1 MPLLTEQEGASAA
14 VVADP
19 APTDTAVVAAAV
31 VPCATATVLA
41 ADPPAASAAEALAV
55 AAKPNC
61 PMCKGTGK
69 CPRCDG
75 TGEDEGANCAKCD
88 GDGECP
94 KCDGSGNQQAAIT
107 ASAGAAGAATKVTAT
122 AAGRDSEVFAADAQ
136 VVPSTANADAG
147 TIDVVWYSG
156 AMVPRIDRS
165 TGEPYM
171 LRLAMEGCRMDRL
184 NSGAP
189 VFDTHFTGD
198 DFKSLMAG
206 KVGTRA
212 QVGVVQRAW
221 PNGNKGMATLK
232 FDLGD
237 PDGADMF
244 RKASTGILQNL
255 SFGTFIYEREKTDM
269 QAEGM
274 AGGKAP
280 SLNNQ
285 QVDMFKATDWE
296 PFEISPCTVPADF
309 NSCFLSAQPN
319 GEMAVFGAPD
329 AAAMDAIRAI
339 SPLKEKAAMAETTQQ
354 GTGAADAARV
364 LNEQALTA
372 AREEAVIAERL
383 RVSEITSMG
392 VTAGKHGVDQA
403 VISDCI
409 AKGVSVDQAR
419 KDVFAALDAKGKTA
433 ADGTV
438 IKIRTEVGTAGGAD
452 LVQKRL
458 ECMQASMLLRADS
471 RFFLNRHPVTG
482 EFLAGC
488 GEKQNADAL
497 DMAREYRNFK
507 LIDMAKEYLQ
517 LRGIEPR
524 GWDSTRIAEVALH
537 APARDAEFFDGG
549 GAESTTDFPAILANV
564 ANKTLRQGYESYP
577 RTFEPFS
584 RQMTAKDFKP
594 VNRVML
600 SDAPSLQQ
608 LNEKGEYHRAQLTDS
623 NIVYALNTFGEI
635 VALTRKVIINDDL
648 QAFTRVPALLGVA
661 AARLESDIVWN
672 IIINNPVA
680 KYAGD
685 AAATALF
692 AAGHNNLLTGTASSI
707 DPTVAGALAL
717 GALGLGRGELR
728 RQKGIQGTPLN
739 LTPRF
744 IAVPTTL
751 ETYMLQ
757 VVFPIDIASSDATKV
772 VPQWVRSLVPIVEP
786 RLDAASATAWYLFA
800 DPAQIDT
807 VEYCYLEGQQ
817 GVYIETKQGF
827 EVDGIEIK
835 ARMDFGAA
843 AIDYR
848 GMQKNAGV

>member
-1 MPLLTEQEGASAA
+1 MKGNPDVITGLEEQPGQA
-14 VVADP
+14 VI
-19 APTDTAVVAAAV
+19 AAA
-31 VPCATATVLA
+31 AQ
-41 ADPPAASAAEALAV
+41 DPPATTTTTETKKTTAITTTTETEVHREVTALGDAAASGDA
-55 AAKPNC
+55 
-61 PMCKGTGK
+61 KGT
-69 CPRCDG
+69 PEVESTTVAPPAAARVAV
-75 TGEDEGANCAKCD
+75 TG
-88 GDGECP
+88 
-94 KCDGSGNQQAAIT
+94 
-107 ASAGAAGAATKVTAT
+107 V
-122 AAGRDSEVFAADAQ
+122 SEVFAADAQ
-136 VVPSTANADAG
+136 VVPSTANADDG

-189 VFDTHFTGD
+189 VFDTHFSGD

-221 PNGNKGMATLK
+221 PNGPKGMATLK

-237 PDGADMF
+237 PDGAEMF

-255 SFGTFIYEREKTDM
+255 SFGTFIYKREKTDM
-269 QAEGM
+269 QTEGM
-274 AGGKAP
+274 PEGKAP
-280 SLNNQ
+280 YLNNQ
-285 QVDMFKATDWE
+285 EVGMFKATDWE

-309 NSCFLSAQPN
+309 NTCFLSAQPN
-319 GEMAVFGAPD
+319 GEIAIFGAPD
-329 AAAMDAIRAI
+329 AAVMNVLRAI
-339 SPLKEKAAMAETTQQ
+339 SPQKEKPAMTETTQQ
-354 GTGAADAARV
+354 GTAVDARV
-364 LNEQALTA
+364 VNEQALAA
-372 AREEAVIAERL
+372 AREEAVTQERK
-383 RVSEITSMG
+383 RVSDIETLGTIQG
-392 VTAGKHGVDQA
+392 VERAFVTELV
-403 VISDCI
+403 
-409 AKGVSVDQAR
+409 AKGVS
-419 KDVFAALDAKGKTA
+419 A
-433 ADGTV
+433 ADAGTQ
-438 IKIRTEVGTAGGAD
+438 ILNKLAADAAKRKIVNDGPGTGGGTDAI
-452 LVQKRL
+452 QKRL
-458 ECMQASMLLRADS
+458 GCMQSALLLRADT
-471 RFFLNRHPVTG
+471 RFFLNRHPTTG

-488 GEKQNADAL
+488 GEKQQTNASE
-497 DMAREYRNFK
+497 MAREYRNFK

-517 LRGIEPR
+517 LRGIDPR
-524 GWDSTRIAEVALH
+524 GWDTTRIADVALR
-537 APARDAEFFDGG
+537 APARDAEFFEGG
-549 GAESTTDFPAILANV
+549 SQATTDFPAILANV

-584 RQMTAKDFKP
+584 RQMTAQDFKP
-594 VNRVML
+594 INRVML

-623 NIVYALNTFGEI
+623 NIAYVLNTFGEI

-661 AARLESDIVWN
+661 AARLESDIVWG

-685 AAATALF
+685 VAATALF
-692 AAGHNNLLTGTASSI
+692 AAGHNNLLTGTPSSI
-707 DPTVAGALAL
+707 DPTVAGSAAL

-728 RQKGIQGTPLN
+728 RQKGPQGTPLN
-739 LTPRF
+739 LVPRF
-744 IAVPTTL
+744 IAVPTAL

-757 VVFPIDIASSDATKV
+757 VVFPIDIASSDETKV

-786 RLDAASATAWYLFA
+786 RLDAASSTAWYLFA
-800 DPAQIDT
+800 DPAQVDT

-848 GMQKNAGV
+848 GMQKNAGA